1 MKKKNAQS
9 KRFITKDAIV
19 GILVLSIAV
28 MNLLALLFALVD
40 VKQEFLSDTDRFFAN
55 GFTVIFGDTPVVIE
69 SYETLLTFFCLCHFT
84 VAVIVIAMLAVR
96 LAVRKK
102 LNFGKMGMSAVVL
115 SAIFTTVYFI
125 LGCVAFSE
133 ATAYGGEGYGYSAH
147 TFAFIPF
154 ALMIILVGAFILVKV
169 KLPKN
174 YKIVLKKR
182 NK

>member
-1 MKKKNAQS
+1 MKRIIS
-9 KRFITKDAIV
+9 
-19 GILVLSIAV
+19 LVLCCL
-28 MNLLALLFALVD
+28 MLVGM
-40 VKQEFLSDTDRFFAN
+40 LSLSACGKKSEDA
-55 GFTVIFGDTPVVIE
+55 G
-69 SYETLLTFFCLCHFT
+69 LT
-84 VAVIVIAMLAVR
+84 VAVVVIAMLAAT